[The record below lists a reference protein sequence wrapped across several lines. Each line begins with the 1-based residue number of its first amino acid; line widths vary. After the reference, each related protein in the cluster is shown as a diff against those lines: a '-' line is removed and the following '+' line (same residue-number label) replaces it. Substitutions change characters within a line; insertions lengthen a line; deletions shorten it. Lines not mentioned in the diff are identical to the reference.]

1 MTFRIVVPALL
12 AAALLSAQAAA
23 PVHAQAGSMPEAF
36 TAVAIDLA
44 DGPARSNVD
53 IRINRW
59 SSESEK
65 TRFARLLLD
74 RGPEALLAELRDT
87 PSVGTIRSPGSLPWD
102 LRFAWQERT
111 PDGGRR
117 VLILTDRPI
126 DWWEIVLGSPSLEYP
141 FSLIELRL
149 SVDSDGDGTL
159 SVAARITVDRSLDLI
174 ELENYEGEPI
184 RLTDVRSQHAT

>member
-149 SVDSDGDGTL
+149 SVDGDGDGTL